1 MSEYQETQSL
11 RNLLGAPP
19 GTGSTE
25 EGSLIKAVKANPFSV
40 ILLDELEK
48 AHSDILNIFLQVMED
63 GRLTSSMGETF
74 DFSHSIIIGTS
85 NAGAVFIQKALESG
99 LSMPEID
106 EALKKRELLHSFK
119 PEFLNRFDAVVVFQ
133 PLAFE
138 QVLIIA
144 RILLKELEDQL
155 AEQGILFEATN
166 EAIVDLAKAGFNPAQ
181 GARPLR
187 RAIQDKIEDQVAKLI
202 LNKKV
207 RQRDKI
213 ILQKDFVIKI
223 EEARHY

>member
-1 MSEYQETQSL
+1 
-11 RNLLGAPP
+11 
-19 GTGSTE
+19 
-25 EGSLIKAVKANPFSV
+25 
-40 ILLDELEK
+40 
-48 AHSDILNIFLQVMED
+48 
-63 GRLTSSMGETF
+63 
-74 DFSHSIIIGTS
+74 
-85 NAGAVFIQKALESG
+85 
-99 LSMPEID
+99 
-106 EALKKRELLHSFK
+106 
-119 PEFLNRFDAVVVFQ
+119 
-133 PLAFE
+133 
-138 QVLIIA
+138 
-144 RILLKELEDQL
+144 LLKELEDQL